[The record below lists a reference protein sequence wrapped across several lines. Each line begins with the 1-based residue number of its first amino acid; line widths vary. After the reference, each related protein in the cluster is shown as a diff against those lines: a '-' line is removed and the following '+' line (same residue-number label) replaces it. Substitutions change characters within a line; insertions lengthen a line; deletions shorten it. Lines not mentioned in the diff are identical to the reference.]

1 MHISKTSV
9 TQNEWE
15 DLAHLDPLFA
25 ILTDKSKQFGKW
37 SGEEFFASGQREI
50 DILMRLCR
58 MPPGDNGRALDFGCG
73 VGRLSRALL
82 SYFPEV
88 YGVDISPR
96 MVTLA
101 KENAPSCTFVLNQ
114 NDNLKL
120 FQSDFFDFVYSNIVL
135 QHQPSKDI
143 AKSYIAEF
151 VRVTKPG
158 GTIVFQMPYRLT
170 LRRWLQPKRR
180 FYSALKTLGIS
191 SEFLYNRLRLNPM
204 RTISLSSEDIR
215 ATISV
220 VGGRLV
226 SSYRDR
232 FHDYSMSYVVTKE
245 PSVAS
250 AEK

>member
-1 MHISKTSV
+1 
-9 TQNEWE
+9 
-15 DLAHLDPLFA
+15 
-25 ILTDKSKQFGKW
+25 
-37 SGEEFFASGQREI
+37 
-50 DILMRLCR
+50 